1 MSGVS
6 PAAREAEAEARKIE
20 AKAAIEEAKSELAKI
35 ELDKKQAKKMLN
47 GQPVVYNARKYK
59 EGIVRIYE
67 ETGSFIG
74 IGNVDQLQ
82 NVSPK
87 RLISTN

>member
-1 MSGVS
+1 
-6 PAAREAEAEARKIE
+6 
-20 AKAAIEEAKSELAKI
+20 
-35 ELDKKQAKKMLN
+35 MLN
-47 GQPVVYNARKYK
+47 GQSVVYNARKYK

>member
-1 MSGVS
+1 MEDQLIALDLEKVDYLK
-6 PAAREAEAEARKIE
+6 KI
-20 AKAAIEEAKSELAKI
+20 IPSDLLLDHLPKI

-47 GQPVVYNARKYK
+47 GQSVVYNARKYK

>member
-1 MSGVS
+1 MLLDHL
-6 PAAREAEAEARKIE
+6 P
-20 AKAAIEEAKSELAKI
+20 KI